1 MMKTDVRIIAAT
13 HKDLESMIEAADFRE
28 DLYYRLNVFPIEMPP
43 LKERIEDI
51 PLLLNEL
58 IARLENEKRGSIR
71 FNSAAIMSLCRHE
84 WPGNV
89 RELANLVERMA
100 IMHPYGVVGVQEL
113 PNKFRHIDGFEED
126 HEINLPVEVPA
137 TTSSNVM
144 DPDAPALLPVNG
156 IDLKDYLG
164 RLEKS
169 LISQALDD
177 ANGVV
182 ARAAEKLSLRRTTL
196 VEKMRKLGLSKD
208 KA

>member
-1 MMKTDVRIIAAT
+1 
-13 HKDLESMIEAADFRE
+13 
-28 DLYYRLNVFPIEMPP
+28 
-43 LKERIEDI
+43 
-51 PLLLNEL
+51 
-58 IARLENEKRGSIR
+58 
-71 FNSAAIMSLCRHE
+71 
-84 WPGNV
+84 
-89 RELANLVERMA
+89 MA

-126 HEINLPVEVPA
+126 NEMDLPVEVPSA
-137 TTSSNVM
+137 TSSNVM

-177 ANGVV
+177 SNGVV

-196 VEKMRKLGLSKD
+196 VEKMRKLGLNKD
-208 KA
+208 KVES